1 MNEPLFLVFLECMY
15 LFRFSKDH
23 WKHENPGRNSFLAWR
38 SFRST
43 SGGLRISLDTSLS
56 LTPYIQ
62 CIKNSCGFYLK
73 IYFKSDHAIS
83 LSPLPCH
90 LVRANIHSHLDFLFL
105 LLPPFP
111 TMFIYLPISYPQ
123 PWLLASFLLLE
134 HTYHWKK
141 NIFKKIYTPL
151 VHHRTRQ
158 TFIDLQNHMRNGQAH
173 FASGAISG
181 FQNTLRAISLNME
194 SNKHEIST
202 MVFYKF

>member
-23 WKHENPGRNSFLAWR
+23 WKHDNPGRNSSLAWR

-56 LTPYIQ
+56 PTPYIQ
-62 CIKNSCGFYLK
+62 CIKKSCGFYLK

-83 LSPLPCH
+83 LSPLPYH

-105 LLPPFP
+105 LLLPFP
-111 TMFIYLPISYPQ
+111 TVFTYLPISYLQ
-123 PWLLASFLLLE
+123 PWLLSSRPLASFLLLE

-141 NIFKKIYTPL
+141 NIFKKFISLLFIIEQDRPSLICTITWEMDKHILHWGPL
-151 VHHRTRQ
+151 VVSRTR
-158 TFIDLQNHMRNGQAH
+158 
-173 FASGAISG
+173 
-181 FQNTLRAISLNME
+181 
-194 SNKHEIST
+194 
-202 MVFYKF
+202 